1 MLLMNDNRYIW
12 TILVPR
18 IEGAIEL
25 HLLDQNMQNQV
36 LYETMQITKIIGTM
50 DGVEKINIGA
60 LGNVV
65 SQLHIHIIGRNQAD
79 FAWPAPVWGNGAAI
93 PYQIDAAQYLIEA
106 IKNQL

>member
-1 MLLMNDNRYIW
+1 MNDSRYIW

-18 IEGAIEL
+18 LEGAIEL
-25 HLLDQNMQNQV
+25 HLLDTKTQNQI
-36 LYETMQITKIIGTM
+36 LAETMQIAKIIGDF

-93 PYQIDAAQYLIEA
+93 PYQINAAQYLIET